1 MKIETPRKI
10 HIRKA
15 TTRYSGQKYENSK
28 ERLQQIKEKY
38 KNGIT
43 YQMIKD
49 ML

>member
-1 MKIETPRKI
+1 MKTKI
-10 HIRKA
+10 KVHKPHG
-15 TTRYSGQKYENSK
+15 RYSGLVYKNSK
-28 ERLQQIKEKY
+28 ERLKQIKDKY

>member
-1 MKIETPRKI
+1 MKTKERKVNKPYG
-10 HIRKA
+10 RF
-15 TTRYSGQKYENSK
+15 SGLKYKNSK
-28 ERLQQIKEKY
+28 ERLQQIKERY